1 MSHANNQKTSHQA
14 VFHRAFRPSFT
25 SAAALSIICPTACRP
40 IYNRKMSVT
49 LAENA
54 SILTQA
60 HLRDIRTTT
69 LPNGLLVL
77 TESMPHLRSVAMGV
91 WIDCG
96 SRDESPQVNGISHFI
111 EHMVFKG
118 TTTRSASQFAR
129 EVDGIGG
136 NLDAFT
142 GKETICFNIKVLD
155 ENVPAALDLLT
166 DLVLHPT
173 FSPDD
178 IAKEQGVILEEIKM
192 DEDNPDYLVH
202 ELFTQNFWKNDALGR
217 PILGTA
223 KTVSSFNQQIVLS
236 EYARRFTPANMV
248 FTAAGNLDHNDF
260 VSQVESAFASLSA
273 SSNEKIARPNPPQT
287 FPHITLKNKKSL
299 EQVQFCLAVPAPP
312 VASPERYTAYL
323 LNSILGGGMSSR
335 LFQSIR
341 EERGLAYSIYSELN
355 PFRDTG
361 SLAVYAGCSTTNTR
375 EVLAL
380 TLAELTRIKREPVTA
395 EELDRA
401 KNQIKG
407 NMVLGLETSG
417 SRMSSLARQQ
427 MYWGRFFSLD
437 EITTQIDRVTAPD
450 IQRLANDLL
459 HPDALALTLLGNL
472 GPLKL
477 TRPDL
482 AC

>member
-1 MSHANNQKTSHQA
+1 MS
-14 VFHRAFRPSFT
+14 
-25 SAAALSIICPTACRP
+25 I
-40 IYNRKMSVT
+40 SVPV
-49 LAENA
+49 AENA
-54 SILTQA
+54 TLTTP
-60 HLRDIRTTT
+60 HLRDIRSTT

-77 TESMPHLRSVAMGV
+77 TERMPHMRSVAMGV

-96 SRDESPQVNGISHFI
+96 SRDEAPAVNGISHFI

-129 EVDGIGG
+129 EVDAIGG

-155 ENVPAALDLLT
+155 EHVPTALDLLT

-173 FSPDD
+173 FSPED

-192 DEDNPDYLVH
+192 DEDDPNYLVH
-202 ELFTQNFWKNDALGR
+202 ELFTQNFWKGHALGR

-223 KTVSSFNQQIVLS
+223 KTVSSFTQQTVLD

-248 FTAAGNLDHNDF
+248 FTAAGNLHHDDF
-260 VSQVESAFASLSA
+260 VAQAEAAFASLS
-273 SSNEKIARPNPPQT
+273 SSSTERIAQHENPPT

-299 EQVQFCLAVPAPP
+299 EQVQFCLAVPAIP
-312 VASPERYTAYL
+312 VAHPDRYAAYL

-355 PFRDTG
+355 PFRDSG
-361 SLAVYAGCSTTNTR
+361 SLAVYAGCSADNTR
-375 EVLAL
+375 EVLTL
-380 TLAELTRIKREPVTA
+380 TLAELTRIKQDRVTD

-407 NMVLGLETSG
+407 NMVLGLESSG

-427 MYWGRFFSLD
+427 LYWGRFFSLD
-437 EITTQIDRVTAPD
+437 EITEQIDRVTAAD
-450 IQRLANDLL
+450 IQRLANQLF
-459 HPDALALTLLGNL
+459 HPDTLALTLLGNL
-472 GPLKL
+472 GQLKL
-477 TRPDL
+477 TRADL

>member
-1 MSHANNQKTSHQA
+1 
-14 VFHRAFRPSFT
+14 
-25 SAAALSIICPTACRP
+25 
-40 IYNRKMSVT
+40 MSVT

-54 SILTQA
+54 STLTNT

-77 TESMPHLRSVAMGV
+77 TERMPHLRSVSMGV
-91 WIDCG
+91 WIDSG
-96 SRDESPQVNGISHFI
+96 SRDETAAVNGISHFI

-118 TTTRSASQFAR
+118 TTTRSAQQFAR
-129 EVDGIGG
+129 EVDAIGG

-155 ENVPAALDLLT
+155 ENVPAALDLLS

-178 IAKEQGVILEEIKM
+178 LAKEQGVILEEIKM

-202 ELFTQNFWKNDALGR
+202 ELFTQNFWKGNALGR

-223 KTVSSFNQQIVLS
+223 KTVSSFNQAIVLE

-248 FTAAGNLDHNDF
+248 FSAAGNLDHDSF
-260 VSQVESAFASLSA
+260 VEQVATAFSSLSA
-273 SSNEKIARPNPPQT
+273 STGDKLLRTPAPT
-287 FPHITLKNKKSL
+287 ATPHLTLKSKKSL
-299 EQVQFCLAVPAPP
+299 EQVQFCLAVPALP
-312 VASPERYTAYL
+312 VAAPERYAAYL

-341 EERGLAYSIYSELN
+341 EDRGLAYSIYSEIN

-361 SLAVYAGCSTTNTR
+361 SLAVYAGCSPDKVQ
-375 EVLAL
+375 EVLDL
-380 TLAELTRIKREPVTA
+380 TLAEFTRIKQSPVTT

-401 KNQIKG
+401 RNQTKG
-407 NMVLGLETSG
+407 NMVLGLESSS

-427 MYWGRFFSLD
+427 MYWGKFFSLD
-437 EITTQIDRVTAPD
+437 EITAEIDRVTVD
-450 IQRLANDLL
+450 DLQQLANRLL
-459 HPDALALTLLGNL
+459 QSDQLTLTLLGNL

-477 TRPDL
+477 TRTDL
-482 AC
+482 VC

>member
-1 MSHANNQKTSHQA
+1 
-14 VFHRAFRPSFT
+14 
-25 SAAALSIICPTACRP
+25 
-40 IYNRKMSVT
+40 MSVL
-49 LAENA
+49 LAENSA
-54 SILTQA
+54 LTTPTA

-77 TESMPHLRSVAMGV
+77 TEAMPHMRSVSMGV
-91 WIDCG
+91 WIDSG
-96 SRDESPQVNGISHFI
+96 SRDEAPEVNGISHFL

-118 TTTRSASQFAR
+118 TTTRSAQQFAR
-129 EVDGIGG
+129 EVDAIGG

-142 GKETICFNIKVLD
+142 GKETVCFNIKVLD

-166 DLVLHPT
+166 DLVLLPT
-173 FSPDD
+173 FAADD

-202 ELFTQNFWKNDALGR
+202 ELFTQNFWRGDALGR

-223 KTVSSFNQQIVLS
+223 ATVSSFTQAIVLD

-248 FTAAGNLDHNDF
+248 FSAAGNLDHDTF
-260 VSQVESAFASLSA
+260 VEQVAAAFTSLSA
-273 SSNEKIARPNPPQT
+273 SSGAKLARTPAPQA

-299 EQVQFCLAVPAPP
+299 EQVQFCLAVPSLP
-312 VASPERYTAYL
+312 VSDPDRYAAYL

-335 LFQSIR
+335 LFQAIR

-361 SLAVYAGCSTTNTR
+361 SLAVYAGCAIANLR
-375 EVLAL
+375 EVLTL
-380 TLAELTRIKREPVTA
+380 TLAEFTRLKSEPVTD

-401 KNQIKG
+401 RNQTKG
-407 NMVLGLETSG
+407 NMVLGLESSS

-427 MYWGRFFSLD
+427 MYWGKFFSID
-437 EITTQIDRVTAPD
+437 EITAEIDRVTAAD
-450 IQRLANDLL
+450 LQRVARQLL
-459 HPDALALTLLGNL
+459 QPESLALTLLGNL

-477 TRPDL
+477 TRADL
-482 AC
+482 TC